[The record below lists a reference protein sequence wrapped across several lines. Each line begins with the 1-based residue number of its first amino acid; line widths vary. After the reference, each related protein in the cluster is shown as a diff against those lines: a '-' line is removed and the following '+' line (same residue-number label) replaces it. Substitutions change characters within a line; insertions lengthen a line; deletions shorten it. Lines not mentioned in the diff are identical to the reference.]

1 MKPPRLYV
9 YMLGQ
14 DDPHKCT
21 SSKLVRFG
29 YATPIARARMIPGRS
44 ILLNPFSES
53 ILTPLDKGLAERSG
67 ITALDCSWRRILE
80 AFSKPWRG
88 VHRRL
93 PLLIPG
99 NPVSYGKPGRLSS
112 LEALA
117 AALFILSYEEHAR
130 RILSLYKWGS
140 TFLELNRD
148 LLEAYR
154 GSHGEQDIRRIEE
167 GILKRPYPGCG

>member
-1 MKPPRLYV
+1 M
-9 YMLGQ
+9 
-14 DDPHKCT
+14 
-21 SSKLVRFG
+21 
-29 YATPIARARMIPGRS
+29 
-44 ILLNPFSES
+44 
-53 ILTPLDKGLAERSG
+53 
-67 ITALDCSWRRILE
+67 E

-167 GILKRPYPGCG
+167 GILKHPYPGCG